1 MPQHFT
7 VNSNELK
14 TLKLKTN
21 RKPTNKFDGGNS
33 NSGIS
38 GESKMAK
45 MTSTDLKINEQFIY
59 RQCPSTILILQ
70 KQSIEDQFVP

>member
-1 MPQHFT
+1 
-7 VNSNELK
+7 
-14 TLKLKTN
+14 
-21 RKPTNKFDGGNS
+21 
-33 NSGIS
+33 
-38 GESKMAK
+38 MAK